1 MGAADECLQG
11 ASRSDL
17 IDTETA
23 RTQDIRAF
31 FAWTVDSFIIFWY
44 NLFEKGT
51 RQSEFAE
58 VAVMLFKP
66 SKSMK
71 VTVLPEQEKQLSSK
85 ENIASACLKENVLAY
100 DIYSQDLLIGFVMV
114 RRFDEG
120 SYFLW
125 NYAIDPKYQ
134 NQNYGTEALRAFIR
148 FMKDTHNMV
157 EMTTTYIYGNEHAK
171 HIYEKI
177 GFVETDIV
185 DEVDCH
191 EVNMVYACR

>member
-1 MGAADECLQG
+1 M
-11 ASRSDL
+11 
-17 IDTETA
+17 
-23 RTQDIRAF
+23 
-31 FAWTVDSFIIFWY
+31 VDFFIIFWY
-44 NLFEKGT
+44 NLFKKVLDK
-51 RQSEFAE
+51 SESAE
-58 VAVMLFKP
+58 VIVVLFKP

-85 ENIASACLKENVLAY
+85 ESIASACLKENVLAY
-100 DIYSQDLLIGFVMV
+100 DIYLQDLLIGFVMV
-114 RRFDEG
+114 RKFDEG

-125 NYAIDPKYQ
+125 NYAIDCKYQ
-134 NQNYGTEALRAFIR
+134 NQNYGTAALRAFIR
-148 FMKDTHNMV
+148 FMKDTYNML

-191 EVNMVYACR
+191 EVNMVYDCR